1 MKNNDVFYLQ
11 SAYKESLIAFL
22 NNNVPVGCVI
32 TDKKSV
38 LIKEKNKKSKEKNKF
53 YHAEVECL
61 KKIEKNKLNSL
72 FLYTTLIPCP
82 MCSGTIFMYNLKKIY
97 IGTRN
102 NVVLYNEIC
111 EKLLKNRIKKYFLS
125 KKCSKILNS
134 FFFIRR

>member
-22 NNNVPVGCVI
+22 NNNVPVGSVV

-38 LIKEKNKKSKEKNKF
+38 LIKEKNKKSKEKNEF

-82 MCSGTIFMYNLKKIY
+82 MCSGTIFMYNLKTVSIY
-97 IGTRN
+97 I
-102 NVVLYNEIC
+102 VLT
-111 EKLLKNRIKKYFLS
+111 KF
-125 KKCSKILNS
+125 
-134 FFFIRR
+134 